1 MAPSAAQ
8 WDRLLTILSN
18 DNELL
23 HCNFTAPLGAVR
35 VPRRWVEIAIELNA
49 MGGASKTG
57 EKWKDSWINL
67 RGRARD
73 ALRKQ
78 MNYLHG
84 TGGGPEVDLAGLGLS
99 PLYQRVINLTGFRAA
114 LGTGCPNPLQ
124 IQLNLAQ
131 AAVAPPVPA
140 VAAAPPVP
148 AEAAAPPLP
157 AVAVVPPVPAEA
169 VAPPVPA
176 VAVVAVAPPVPAV
189 AVAPPVPRS
198 FVGEASL
205 IPLHSVSHD
214 LSNEWASFIEL
225 DQWKDDTIVIDD
237 DNDVLVGAA
246 PPLVPKPEIKQE
258 EFAASDGEENE
269 SLCYPMPQGR
279 NGNNKLQDT
288 IEQVAAVSRHPRLEE
303 QLCDIAHGNTMIMR
317 NLIAV
322 VSLLKEDLT
331 LPSDHNA

>member
-124 IQLNLAQ
+124 
-131 AAVAPPVPA
+131 
-140 VAAAPPVP
+140 
-148 AEAAAPPLP
+148 
-157 AVAVVPPVPAEA
+157 
-169 VAPPVPA
+169 
-176 VAVVAVAPPVPAV
+176 
-189 AVAPPVPRS
+189 
-198 FVGEASL
+198 

>member
-124 IQLNLAQ
+124 
-131 AAVAPPVPA
+131 
-140 VAAAPPVP
+140 
-148 AEAAAPPLP
+148 
-157 AVAVVPPVPAEA
+157 A